1 VTVWTP
7 DLQRFDKP
15 IYLAVADAIADD
27 MRAGRLAPGVRLPA
41 QRDLA
46 ESLGVDFTTITRAYS
61 EARRRGLITS
71 TVGKGTFVAR
81 PFSAAASAVSPDGL
95 VDMSMNL
102 PPRFTDPALDSR
114 LWRAVSGLERDQ
126 GTALLLRYQDSAGA
140 PADREAGVAWL
151 RDRLPDLSA
160 NVTLVSAGA
169 QPALIAIMADL
180 ARPGE
185 TICADALTYPGVR
198 AAAAFLGIPL
208 IGVAMDKEGAVPAA
222 FEQLCRE
229 VGPKAFY
236 CTPTLHNP
244 TTATMSLERRLEI
257 VRIARRHGVAIIE
270 DDPYGKLPS
279 EPPPPIAAL
288 APEITWHVAGL
299 AKVVSAA
306 LRVAYVAAPD
316 VRAASRLAAGLR
328 AITGM
333 ASPLTA
339 ALASAWITS
348 GVATAMLD
356 AIRGETQ
363 ARRRMAADVLGEAFG
378 RPAEAFHL
386 WFTLPAGWSRT
397 VFQDRLAR
405 RQISVVPSDAFALTS
420 QPPEAIRIGL
430 GAAATRE
437 ELLRALEAVRDVL
450 GGSPS
455 WAASL
460 V

>member
-1 VTVWTP
+1 VWTP
-7 DLQRFDKP
+7 DLQHSNKP
-15 IYLAVADAIADD
+15 IYLAVADAMAED

-46 ESLGVDFTTITRAYS
+46 ETLGVDFTTITRAYA

-102 PPRFTDPALDSR
+102 PPRFTDPALENR
-114 LWRAVSGLERDQ
+114 LWGGVSDLERDK

-140 PADREAGVAWL
+140 PPDREAGVAWL
-151 RDRLPDLSA
+151 RDRLPDIA
-160 NVTLVSAGA
+160 VDRVLVSAGA
-169 QPALIAIMADL
+169 QPALTAIMADL

-208 IGVAMDKEGAVPAA
+208 LGVVMDEEGAVPSA
-222 FEQLCRE
+222 FEQVCGE

-236 CTPTLHNP
+236 CTPTLQNP
-244 TTATMSLERRLEI
+244 TTATMSLERRVEI
-257 VRIARRHGVAIIE
+257 VRVARRHGVAIIE
-270 DDPYGKLPS
+270 DDPYGKLPL

-288 APEITWHVAGL
+288 APEITYHLAGL
-299 AKVVSAA
+299 AKVVSPA
-306 LRVAYVAAPD
+306 LRIAYVAAPD
-316 VRAASRLAAGLR
+316 VRAASRVAAGLR

-339 ALASAWITS
+339 SLASAWITT
-348 GVATAMLD
+348 GVAAAMLD
-356 AIRGETQ
+356 AIRGETL
-363 ARRRMAADVLGEAFG
+363 ARRRMAADLLGEPFG
-378 RPAEAFHL
+378 QPAEAFHL

-405 RQISVVPSDAFALTS
+405 RQISVVPSDAFALTPH
-420 QPPEAIRIGL
+420 PPEAVRIGL

-437 ELLRALEAVRDVL
+437 ELQRALEAVRDVL